1 MKTITKYST
10 NTTIFTLFNNKLQVW
25 ANYSYSFEFNRDVY
39 ENNNRYILRLGK
51 ILICYTRI

>member
-1 MKTITKYST
+1 MKNIPKYSA

-25 ANYSYSFEFNRDVY
+25 TNYSYSFEFNRDIY
-39 ENNNRYILRLGK
+39 QNYNRYILRLGK